1 MAWPGV
7 EMAQRES
14 AGQLADNADD
24 HAGGALLGILAQVP
38 DVAVRQ
44 VGCTEVDDGV
54 MSYSIS
60 VKLPDGRELLVDVE
74 DI

>member
-1 MAWPGV
+1 
-7 EMAQRES
+7 MAQRES
-14 AGQLADNADD
+14 AGELADTAAD
-24 HAGGALLGILAQVP
+24 HAGGALLSILAQVP

-44 VGCTEVDDGV
+44 VGCAEVDDGV

-60 VKLPDGRELLVDVE
+60 VTLPGGRELLVDVE

>member
-1 MAWPGV
+1 
-7 EMAQRES
+7 MAQRES
-14 AGQLADNADD
+14 AGRPAEIAAD
-24 HAGGALLGILAQVP
+24 HAGGALLGILAQIP
-38 DVAVRQ
+38 DVAVRP